1 MHFKIS
7 LAKKSGFMENST
19 GIGGPMRIDL
29 EDFVDGEVVET
40 SKSRVER
47 RKNFLALKI
56 KKNQFSELEF
66 FGP

>member
-29 EDFVDGEVVET
+29 EDFVNGEVVQT

-47 RKNFLALKI
+47 RKHFLALKI
-56 KKNQFSELEF
+56 KKKSIFES
-66 FGP
+66 